1 MHMADYRLK
10 RPLDLALV
18 VVAAPLWLPVLAIL
32 AVIVRVGM
40 GRGVLFRQQRLGLYE
55 RPFEI
60 LKFRTMLD
68 KRVQDGRALS
78 DAERLTSFGRFL
90 RASSLDELP
99 ELFNVLRGEMS
110 LVGPRPLLPRYL
122 ERYSVHHRRRH
133 EARPG
138 MTGLAQVSGRNALS
152 WDDRL
157 DLDVAYVDSCS
168 LSGDLRILVQTGLAV
183 LGRRGISA
191 PGDAT
196 MPEFTGSRTRT
207 DAR

>member
-18 VVAAPLWLPVLAIL
+18 VVSAPLWLPVLAIL
-32 AVIVRVGM
+32 AVIVRMGM
-40 GRGVLFRQQRLGLYE
+40 GRGVLFRQQRLGVHE

-60 LKFRTMLD
+60 LKFRTMLA
-68 KRVQDGRALS
+68 KMVQDGRVLS
-78 DAERLTSFGRFL
+78 DVERLTSFGHFL

-196 MPEFTGSRTRT
+196 MQEFTGSRPRT